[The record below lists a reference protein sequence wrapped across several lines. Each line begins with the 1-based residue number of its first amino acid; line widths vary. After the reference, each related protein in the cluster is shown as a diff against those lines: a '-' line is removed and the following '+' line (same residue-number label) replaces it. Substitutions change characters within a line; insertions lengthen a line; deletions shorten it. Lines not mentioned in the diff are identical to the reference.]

1 MESVNA
7 HTRQP
12 EVSPALPSRVAT
24 VARSMVT
31 ADLLAKTAIQFAIGG
46 AILAAS
52 WIVPAWA
59 ASYVHLAGVMGLMF
73 AVYQLIGHAYGKF
86 TAHVLSWLKHR
97 RERWRTR
104 DERNRTRM
112 AQLAYCR
119 RCCCGSC
126 EMERWSKEW

>member
-24 VARSMVT
+24 VARSMIT
-31 ADLLAKTAIQFAIGG
+31 ADLLAKTAIRLCIGAG
-46 AILAAS
+46 VLAS
-52 WIVPAWA
+52 SLIVPAWA
-59 ASYVHLAGVMGLMF
+59 AYWVHLVGAMFLMF
-73 AVYQLIGHAYGKF
+73 AVYQLIGHAEGKF
-86 TAHVLSWLKHR
+86 TSHALCWLKAR

-104 DERNRTRM
+104 EERNRTRM

-126 EMERWSKEW
+126 EMERWSKDW